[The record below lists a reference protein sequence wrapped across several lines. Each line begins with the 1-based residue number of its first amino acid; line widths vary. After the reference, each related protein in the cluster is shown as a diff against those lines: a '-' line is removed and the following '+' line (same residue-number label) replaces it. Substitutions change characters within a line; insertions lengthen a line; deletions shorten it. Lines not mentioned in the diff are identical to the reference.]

1 MSQTEQ
7 LHLNDILLTD
17 HVFDG
22 VPLPGAEAV
31 HLEQC
36 PVCRARL
43 VEFTL
48 LSQEMELARRSQP
61 SPAALARYAALFS
74 HVQQRPSRLHSALQ
88 WLQARLMVDTRSEL
102 ALQGVRSAAA
112 ASYRLLYDTPAAE
125 IDLLVE
131 GSGATRRLQ
140 GEVVST
146 EDSSAVLP
154 ALIQLIA
161 SQTQQ
166 ALESETGDQGRFTLT
181 NIAPGRYTLLVTPA
195 SGDAFRI
202 DDLEIS

>member
-1 MSQTEQ
+1 MGQTEQ
-7 LHLNDILLTD
+7 LHLNDDLLTD
-17 HVFDG
+17 HVFDS
-22 VPLPGAEAV
+22 VPLSDANAV
-31 HLEQC
+31 HLEHC
-36 PVCRARL
+36 AACRARL
-43 VEFTL
+43 AEFSL
-48 LSQEMELARRSQP
+48 LTQEMELARRSQP

-74 HVQQRPSRLHSALQ
+74 HVQQRPSRLHIALQ
-88 WLQARLMVDTRSEL
+88 WLQARLIVDTRSDL

-112 ASYRLLYDTPAAE
+112 TSYRLLYDTPAAE

-131 GSGATRRLQ
+131 GSGVTRRLH

-146 EDSSAVLP
+146 EDSSATLP

-166 ALESETGDQGRFTLT
+166 TIESETGDQGRFTLT
-181 NIAPGRYTLLVTPA
+181 NIAPGRYSLLVTPA
-195 SGDAFRI
+195 SGDAWRI